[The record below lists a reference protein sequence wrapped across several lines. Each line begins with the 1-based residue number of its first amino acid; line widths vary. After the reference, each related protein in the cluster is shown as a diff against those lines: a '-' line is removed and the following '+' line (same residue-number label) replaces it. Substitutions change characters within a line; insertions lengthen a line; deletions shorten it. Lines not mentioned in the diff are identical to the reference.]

1 MIGQPKTKMTAAEF
15 FARPESNEPTEL
27 IKGELIVSPAPV
39 PMHQRCSR
47 RLLIT
52 VDSLIPDGEVFD
64 APIDLLLDGENILQP
79 DLVWVSSNGRCV
91 ITDKLLQGPPE
102 LIIEILS
109 PGTTRRDRD
118 DKFEIYE
125 RHAVSEYWI
134 VDPLEEYLE
143 VYTHQNDHYVRQGVY
158 GAGETFVSAVLAGKM
173 VDLNRVFGE

>member
-1 MIGQPKTKMTAAEF
+1 MIGQPKTRMTAAEF

-27 IKGELIVSPAPV
+27 IKGELIVSPAPI

-52 VDSLIPDGEVFD
+52 LDTLIPDGELFD

-79 DLVWVSSNGRCV
+79 DLVWVSARGRCT

-125 RHAVSEYWI
+125 RHAITEYWM
-134 VDPLEEYLE
+134 VDPLEAYVE
-143 VYTHQNDHYVRQGVY
+143 VYTHRNGSYARQGVY
-158 GAGETFVSAVLAGKM
+158 GVGESFVSAVVGGQT
-173 VDLNRVFGE
+173 VDLNRVFGT

>member
-1 MIGQPKTKMTAAEF
+1 M
-15 FARPESNEPTEL
+15 
-27 IKGELIVSPAPV
+27 SPAPV
-39 PMHQRCSR
+39 PKHQRCRR

-52 VDSLIPDGEVFD
+52 VDSLIPDGEVFV
-64 APIDLLLDGENILQP
+64 APIDLLLDSENILQP
-79 DLVWVSSNGRCV
+79 DLVWVSTNGRCV

-143 VYTHQNDHYVRQGVY
+143 VYTHQNDHYVRHGVY
-158 GAGETFVSAVLAGKM
+158 GAGETFISAVLAGKT
-173 VDLNRVFGE
+173 VDLNPRLWRIKFTETVTPSLQENITVLSL